1 MIENK
6 SGLDTLLGKY
16 RLPKTTFMFN
26 SKTKTGQEESSLV
39 SSSIVGTGTVISGT
53 IETSG
58 DLRIDGT
65 LKGNIISK
73 GKLLIGPGGTVDGD
87 IYCRHADILGQI
99 NGNIE
104 VKDLLQL
111 KGKAFVNGDITTA
124 KLFIEETASFNGQ
137 CKMGASVVE
146 LKQEQVAFAVNE

>member
-1 MIENK
+1 
-6 SGLDTLLGKY
+6 
-16 RLPKTTFMFN
+16 MFTSK
-26 SKTKTGQEESSLV
+26 SKTSAEETAAAANSILGAGTTITGN
-39 SSSIVGTGTVISGT
+39 

-65 LKGNIISK
+65 LKGDIISSA
-73 GKLLIGPGGTVDGD
+73 KLLIGPNGVVEGN
-87 IYCRHADILGQI
+87 INCRLADIMGQI
-99 NGNIE
+99 IGNIH

-111 KGKAFVNGDITTA
+111 KGKGLVTGDIHTT

-146 LKQEQVAFAVNE
+146 LKQQDVAIAVNE

>member
-1 MIENK
+1 
-6 SGLDTLLGKY
+6 
-16 RLPKTTFMFN
+16 MFN
-26 SKTKTGQEESSLV
+26 SKSKSGQEESSLA
-39 SSSIVGTGTVISGT
+39 SSSIVGAGTVITGN

-73 GKLLIGPGGTVDGD
+73 GKLLIGPGGIVEGD
-87 IYCRHADILGQI
+87 IYCRLADILGQI
-99 NGNIE
+99 NGNID

-146 LKQEQVAFAVNE
+146 LKQEPVAYAVNE

>member
-1 MIENK
+1 
-6 SGLDTLLGKY
+6 
-16 RLPKTTFMFN
+16 MFTSK
-26 SKTKTGQEESSLV
+26 SKTSAAETATAAN
-39 SSSIVGTGTVISGT
+39 SIVGNGTVITGN

-65 LKGNIISK
+65 LKGDITSSA
-73 GKLLIGPGGTVDGD
+73 KLLIGPNGVVEGN
-87 IYCRHADILGQI
+87 INCRIADIMGQI
-99 NGNIE
+99 VGNIY

-111 KGKAFVNGDITTA
+111 KGKALVTGDIHTA

-146 LKQEQVAFAVNE
+146 LKQQDVPLAVNE